1 MKPLLKS
8 FKTELRL
15 TESQKDKVRRS
26 LGICRFLA
34 NQYIA
39 RNIWL
44 YRLYQRGV
52 LEEKQ
57 PHFVTANDFD
67 KYANHR
73 LKKRSP
79 WIDQCGSKARKKVL
93 VNAEQAFRRFFKGQA
108 HFPRFKRK
116 NQQNVKI
123 YFPKNNKGDWT
134 IWRHKIQIP
143 TIVKVRLKEF
153 GYLPQ
158 GVTIKNGHV
167 SYEAGRYYVSVTAE
181 IEETSRYNNDLEA
194 SYHPQSDGIGVD
206 LGVKSLAI
214 VSDGRIFENINTSS
228 RARRLEKRLRREQ
241 RRLNRK
247 YEMRKKKGGSTATA
261 SANIEE
267 KRLSVQRLHQRLANL
282 RRNHE
287 NQVIYA
293 LVEQKPRFITVEDLN
308 VTGMMKNRH
317 LSKVVAQ
324 QRFYSLREKLW
335 RKAGVIGIEFR
346 IADRFYPSSKTCHA
360 CGHVHSGLKLKDRV
374 YVCPACGF
382 TEDRDLNAALNLRD
396 TKNYRI
402 A

>member
-1 MKPLLKS
+1 MKRLLKS

-15 TESQKDKVRRS
+15 TESQTDKVRRS

-34 NQYIA
+34 NQYIV

-44 YRLYQRGV
+44 CRLYQRGV
-52 LEEKQ
+52 LDEKQ
-57 PHFVTANDFD
+57 PHFITANDFD
-67 KYANHR
+67 KCVNHV
-73 LKKRSP
+73 LKKKFP

-108 HFPRFKRK
+108 RFPRFKRK
-116 NQQNVKI
+116 NQQNVKL

-143 TIVKVRLKEF
+143 TIGRVRLKEF

-158 GVTIKNGHV
+158 GVTIK
-167 SYEAGRYYVSVTAE
+167 
-181 IEETSRYNNDLEA
+181 I
-194 SYHPQSDGIGVD
+194 
-206 LGVKSLAI
+206 
-214 VSDGRIFENINTSS
+214 ENINTSS

-241 RRLNRK
+241 RRLSRK
-247 YEMRKKKGGSTATA
+247 YEIRKKKGGSTATA
-261 SANIEE
+261 SANIEK
-267 KRLSVQRLHQRLANL
+267 KRLSVQKLHQRLTNL
-282 RRNHE
+282 RRNYE
-287 NQVIYA
+287 NQVIHA

-317 LSKVVAQ
+317 LSKSVAQ
-324 QRFYSLREKLW
+324 QRFYSLREKLR
-335 RKAGVIGIEFR
+335 RKAEIIGIEFR

-360 CGHVHSGLKLKDRV
+360 CGHVHGGLKLKDRI
-374 YVCPACGF
+374 YVCPVCGY

>member
-1 MKPLLKS
+1 M
-8 FKTELRL
+8 
-15 TESQKDKVRRS
+15 
-26 LGICRFLA
+26 
-34 NQYIA
+34 
-39 RNIWL
+39 
-44 YRLYQRGV
+44 
-52 LEEKQ
+52 
-57 PHFVTANDFD
+57 
-67 KYANHR
+67 
-73 LKKRSP
+73 
-79 WIDQCGSKARKKVL
+79 
-93 VNAEQAFRRFFKGQA
+93 
-108 HFPRFKRK
+108 
-116 NQQNVKI
+116 
-123 YFPKNNKGDWT
+123 
-134 IWRHKIQIP
+134 
-143 TIVKVRLKEF
+143 RLKEF

-167 SYEAGRYYVSVTAE
+167 SYEAGRYYVSVRAE

-308 VTGMMKNRH
+308 VKGMMKNRH
-317 LSKVVAQ
+317 LAKAVAA
-324 QRFYSLREKLW
+324 QRFNHLLAKLK
-335 RKAGVIGIEFR
+335 RKAEIIGIEFR
-346 IADRFYPSSKTCHA
+346 EVGRFYPSSKTCHD
-360 CGHVHSGLKLKDRV
+360 CGHIHKGLNLKDRV
-374 YVCPACGF
+374 YVCPACGYMA
-382 TEDRDLNAALNLRD
+382 DRDYNASLNLRD
-396 TKNYRI
+396 AKEYRV